1 MCMKKPEILSPI
13 QDFTSLTA
21 AIDAGADA
29 VFFGVIGFNMRVT
42 AKNFTV
48 LDIPLITEKAHA
60 AGVKVYLALNT
71 IVYQEELEEVR
82 GVLEASLK
90 AGVDAVICWD
100 LSVVQIA
107 KSIGLPIHLS
117 TQASVANAEAALFYK
132 ELGISRIVLARECD
146 LEQIKK
152 IKEKADIEIEVF
164 IHGAMCV
171 SISGRCFMSQFT
183 TCHSANRGEC
193 RQPCRRNYMIRD
205 VEGQY
210 EFEVGPNYVLSP
222 KDICTLPFIEELVFA
237 GIDCF
242 KIEGRNKSAEYV
254 AQVTSVYREVVDFV
268 WDNKDRT
275 ETAKYKKELAE
286 LKEKH
291 MKNLERVFTRGFSS
305 GFFMGKPLNEWTNKY
320 GNAGTERKVFIGKI
334 VNVYKKIGVAEV
346 HIQSNE
352 QLKVG
357 DEIYVQGEKTGIVR
371 VSITSME
378 IEHKKVTSA
387 SQGELVAIQVEG
399 EVRKTDEVYRIDP
412 IECANPKNLQ

>member
-1 MCMKKPEILSPI
+1 MQKPEILSPI

-42 AKNFTV
+42 AKNFSID
-48 LDIPLITEKAHA
+48 DIPTIVTKAHVA
-60 AGVKVYLALNT
+60 EVKVYIALNT
-71 IVYQEELEEVR
+71 IVYQDELEEVR
-82 GVLEASLK
+82 TILQTAK
-90 AGVDAVICWD
+90 DTGVDAVICWD
-100 LSVVQIA
+100 MSVIQIA

-132 ELGISRIVLARECD
+132 EMGISRIVLARECD

-164 IHGAMCV
+164 MHGAMCV

-183 TCHSANRGEC
+183 TCHSANRGAC
-193 RQPCRRNYMIRD
+193 RQPCRRNYMIKD
-205 VEGQY
+205 VEGEY

-254 AQVTSVYREVVDFV
+254 HQVTSVYREVVDFI
-268 WDNKDRT
+268 WNNKDRA
-275 ETAKYKKELAE
+275 ETAEFKRELAE

-305 GFFMGKPLNEWTNKY
+305 GFFLGKPLNEWTNKY
-320 GNAGTERKVFIGKI
+320 GNMGTERKIFVGK
-334 VNVYKKIGVAEV
+334 VVKVYKRIQVAEV
-346 HIQSNE
+346 KIEANE
-352 QLKVG
+352 TLAVG
-357 DEIYVQGEKTGIVR
+357 DEVYVQGEKTGIVR
-371 VSITSME
+371 ATIASME
-378 IEHKKVTSA
+378 VEHAPVTKA
-387 SQGELVAIQVEG
+387 RQGDVVAVKLEG
-399 EVRKTDEVYRIDP
+399 DVRKNDTVSRIDAV
-412 IECANPKNLQ
+412 EKE

>member
-1 MCMKKPEILSPI
+1 MKKPEILSPI

-21 AIDAGADA
+21 AITAGADA
-29 VFFGVIGFNMRVT
+29 VFFGIIGFNMRVT

-48 LDIPLITEKAHA
+48 ADIPLITEQAHT

-71 IVYQEELEEVR
+71 IVYQEELDEVR
-82 GVLEASLK
+82 KVLQVSK
-90 AGVDAVICWD
+90 DAGVDAVICWD

-222 KDICTLPFIEELVFA
+222 KDICTLPFIEELVLA

-268 WDNKDRT
+268 WDNRDKVGT
-275 ETAKYKKELAE
+275 EPFTSELSA

-305 GFFMGKPLNEWTNKY
+305 GFFMGKPLNEWTEKY
-320 GNAGTERKVFIGKI
+320 GNAGTERKTFIGK
-334 VNVYKKIGVAEV
+334 VVKVYKKIGVAEV
-346 HIQSNE
+346 HIQSKE
-352 QLKVG
+352 HLGIG
-357 DEIYVQGEKTGIVR
+357 DEIYIQGEKTGILR
-371 VSITSME
+371 ATVSSME
-378 IEHKKVTSA
+378 IEHAKVSTA
-387 SQGELVAIQVEG
+387 SQGAFVAIQIDGAVWEH
-399 EVRKTDEVYRIDP
+399 DDVYRIDP
-412 IECANPKNLQ
+412 IARVNPKNVQ